1 MKDSFD
7 SSRALQERY
16 LSGGIKAGKVILNQG
31 GSRNSLSGGR
41 IKGIQEDMRNAPG
54 LSKPILNR
62 EVNFPLCLAPMVGL
76 SHVALRLTVREYMP
90 RGAKTIW
97 PTEMLNSR
105 RLPNENFVTNPHTMR
120 GPLETELVPQIL
132 GNEEKAI
139 SESVKKLV
147 YEWGAEGID
156 INMGCPVQK
165 ALRHNYGVALM
176 GDPDYAARI
185 VEMTVRNSTVP
196 VSVKLRAAPQPG
208 KSTQVQVQTQ
218 ALGGAENDFSYLHNF
233 VQGLKN
239 AGASWVCLHPR
250 TAEQK
255 RRGVADW
262 AQITKLREAV
272 DLPLIGNGDVQT
284 AEDALSMLQETG
296 CDMAMAGR
304 ALAARPWM
312 MWQLGEKL
320 GFSPPPGREGQRAPQ
335 GPLEEGAEY
344 GKALLSLIENC
355 GQYFS
360 EDMALRKIRFHVRTT
375 EVWLDFGQSLVG
387 ACDKA
392 RNLRELQIFVQKF
405 FEAPIEMCARTELRQ

>member
-1 MKDSFD
+1 
-7 SSRALQERY
+7 
-16 LSGGIKAGKVILNQG
+16 
-31 GSRNSLSGGR
+31 
-41 IKGIQEDMRNAPG
+41 MRNAPG
-54 LSKPILNR
+54 LSKPILNSQ
-62 EVNFPLCLAPMVGL
+62 VNFPLCLAPMVGL
-76 SHVALRLTVREYMP
+76 SHVALRLTVREYIP
-90 RGAKTIW
+90 QGAKTIW

-105 RLPNENFVTNPHTMR
+105 RLPQENFATNPHTLR
-120 GPLETELVPQIL
+120 GPQETELVPQIL

-139 SESVKKLV
+139 SESVKKLI

-176 GDPDYAARI
+176 GDPEYAARI
-185 VEMTVRNSTVP
+185 VEMTVKNSTVP

-208 KSTQVQVQTQ
+208 KDSESLNTS
-218 ALGGAENDFSYLHNF
+218 GNYSGNDFGYLHNF
-233 VQGLKN
+233 VQRLKE

-250 TAEQK
+250 TAAQK

-262 AQITKLREAV
+262 SQITKLREAV

-284 AEDALSMLQETG
+284 AEDALHMLQETG

-312 MWQLGEKL
+312 MWQFGEML
-320 GFSPPPGREGQRAPQ
+320 GFAPPVGREGQRAPQ

-344 GKALLSLIENC
+344 GKALLALIEHC
-355 GQYFS
+355 AQYFT

-387 ACDKA
+387 VCDKA
-392 RNLRELQIFVQKF
+392 NNLKDLRISVKNF
-405 FEAPIEMCARTELRQ
+405 FQAPIEMCARTELRQ

>member
-1 MKDSFD
+1 MQDT
-7 SSRALQERY
+7 
-16 LSGGIKAGKVILNQG
+16 
-31 GSRNSLSGGR
+31 
-41 IKGIQEDMRNAPG
+41 PG
-54 LSKPILNR
+54 LTRPILN
-62 EVNFPLCLAPMVGL
+62 EKVNFPLCLAPMVGL

-90 RGAKTIW
+90 QGAKTIW

-105 RLPNENFVTNPHTMR
+105 RLPDEDLSKTPHTLR
-120 GPLETELVPQIL
+120 GTHETELVPQIL
-132 GNEEKAI
+132 GNEEKPI
-139 SESVKKLV
+139 GDSVKKLI

-185 VEMTVRNSTVP
+185 VEMTVKHSTVP

-208 KSTQVQVQTQ
+208 KRDEVFS
-218 ALGGAENDFSYLHNF
+218 GSENDFSYLQNF
-233 VQGLKN
+233 VQGLKD

-250 TAEQK
+250 TAAQK

-262 AQITKLREAV
+262 SQITKLREVV
-272 DLPLIGNGDVQT
+272 DSPLIGNGDIQT
-284 AEDALSMLQETG
+284 AEDALRMLKETS

-312 MWQLGEKL
+312 MWQFGEML
-320 GFSPPPGREGQRAPQ
+320 GFPPPVGREGQRAPR

-344 GKALLSLIENC
+344 GKALLSLIEYC

-360 EDMALRKIRFHVRTT
+360 EDMALRKIRFHVKTT

-387 ACDKA
+387 VCDKA
-392 RNLRELQIFVQKF
+392 RSLQALQVSVKEF
-405 FEAPIEMCARTELRQ
+405 FQAPIEMCARTDLRQ

>member
-1 MKDSFD
+1 MS
-7 SSRALQERY
+7 AGQ
-16 LSGGIKAGKVILNQG
+16 IK
-31 GSRNSLSGGR
+31 S
-41 IKGIQEDMRNAPG
+41 IQKAMRPVPG
-54 LSKPILNR
+54 LRKPILNQH
-62 EVNFPLCLAPMVGL
+62 VNFPLCLAPMVGL
-76 SHVALRLTVREYMP
+76 SHVALRLTVREYLP
-90 RGAKTIW
+90 HGAKTIW

-105 RLPNENFVTNPHTMR
+105 RLPFEDFAKNPHTMR
-120 GPLETELVPQIL
+120 GPQESELVPQIL

-139 SESVKKLV
+139 SESVKKLI

-176 GDPDYAARI
+176 GDPEYAARI
-185 VEMTVRNSTVP
+185 VEMTVKNSAVP

-208 KSTQVQVQTQ
+208 KTSESPNE
-218 ALGGAENDFSYLHNF
+218 AGNDFNYLHNF
-233 VQGLKN
+233 VKSLKD

-250 TAEQK
+250 TAAQK

-262 AQITKLREAV
+262 SQITKLRETV

-284 AEDALSMLQETG
+284 AEDAWEMLQKTG

-312 MWQLGEKL
+312 MWQFGEIL
-320 GFSPPPGREGQRAPQ
+320 GFPPPSGREGQRAPQ

-344 GKALLSLIENC
+344 GRALQSLIEHS

-387 ACDKA
+387 VCDKA
-392 RNLRELQIFVQKF
+392 KNLQELQVSVREF
-405 FEAPIEMCARTELRQ
+405 FQAPIEMCARTELRQ